1 MAGFIGGRT
10 SAFDYIG
17 PDLPNNPQN
26 GEMWFDTDGASDG
39 TGEVKVYDGSNDSW
53 EATGFTSHA
62 DLTDVTRSAHHPPV
76 DVSGPLTQPSDQ
88 SLGLSIG
95 DGLTDSN
102 GTLVAALGNGL
113 GVDSNGQVYIPASTV
128 SQSMLGFDTATQA
141 DLNNHADATNNPH
154 NVTDDQTGAASAL
167 SNHAGDAD
175 AHHAPPGSTNSVGT
189 QSKYKNISGSGSVTI
204 SGVVTAVDWS
214 ASPNDFLS
222 YSVSMSNAFAS
233 TTIASGNTDG
243 TASGTEYPPA
253 AVSEEVSLSIENND
267 GSGSLDVTYVPI
279 NGHSHSI

>member
-39 TGEVKVYDGSNDSW
+39 SGEVKVYDGADDAW

-95 DGLTDSN
+95 NGLLDSN

-113 GVDSNGQVYIPASTV
+113 GIDSDGQVYVPASAV
-128 SQSMLGFDTATQA
+128 EQSMLAFDTATQGEL
-141 DLNNHADATNNPH
+141 DTHAGDTSNPH

-167 SNHAGDAD
+167 DNHTGDAN
-175 AHHAPPGSTNSVGT
+175 AHHSRYTDQEARDAAGAPSGVITMWSGSSTNVP
-189 QSKYKNISGSGSVTI
+189 SGWTLCDGS
-204 SGVVTAVDWS
+204 
-214 ASPNDFLS
+214 
-222 YSVSMSNAFAS
+222 
-233 TTIASGNTDG
+233 DG
-243 TASGTEYPPA
+243 TPDLRDRFIVGAGGSYTSGDTGG
-253 AVSEEVSLSIENND
+253 V
-267 GSGSLDVTYVPI
+267 
-279 NGHSHSI
+279 